1 LAGEDGVTGLALKKA
16 RCARALTQKE
26 AAARLGVSQ
35 PYLALLENGKRNVT
49 PQLARKAV
57 RVLHVRPTV
66 VPCNKNAYG
75 RRATTDSLS
84 RKLSALGY
92 PGFQYMRAGWTRNP
106 AEVLL
111 EALQQDDLD
120 SRVAEA
126 LPWVLLNYPDL
137 DRDWLLREAR
147 MRNLTNRLG
156 FVVSLAMQVEEQ
168 RGRKATAVFRRLAE
182 LEKLLEASRLEAEFT
197 FGPRLSSTRQQEW
210 VRQNRSAQAEQWH
223 VLTTWLPKHLQY
235 V

>member
-1 LAGEDGVTGLALKKA
+1 MNGLALKKA
-16 RCARALTQKE
+16 RCERGLTQQQ

-35 PYLALLENGKRNVT
+35 PYLALLENGKREVT
-49 PQLARKAV
+49 PQLARRAV

-66 VPCNKNAYG
+66 VPCDSSACD
-75 RRATTDSLS
+75 RRATTDSLAK
-84 RKLSALGY
+84 KLSALGF

-111 EALQQDDLD
+111 DALRQDDLD

-137 DRDWLLREAR
+137 DRDWLLRETR
-147 MRNLTNRLG
+147 VRNLTNRLG
-156 FVVSLAMQVEEQ
+156 FVVSLAMQVEV
-168 RGRKATAVFRRLAE
+168 RRARNTTAVYQRLAE
-182 LEKLLEASRLEAEFT
+182 LEKLLKQSRLEAEFT
-197 FGPRLSSTRQQEW
+197 FGSRLNSARQQEW

-223 VLTTWLPKHLQY
+223 VLTTWQPEHLQY